1 MRLACGEGNGVR
13 LGERTSQ
20 NTASIART
28 AMNVVIC
35 RTFLRSVLLW
45 VIDRQGMVTDRSYK
59 YRPLIDRVG
68 IWRFAGVSDTQMG
81 PRSMRAILSHLLIAS
96 AGSPCILL
104 KRRTPATTRSEQL
117 REKVRRTW

>member
-68 IWRFAGVSDTQMG
+68 IWRFAS
-81 PRSMRAILSHLLIAS
+81 IS
-96 AGSPCILL
+96 A
-104 KRRTPATTRSEQL
+104 T
-117 REKVRRTW
+117 